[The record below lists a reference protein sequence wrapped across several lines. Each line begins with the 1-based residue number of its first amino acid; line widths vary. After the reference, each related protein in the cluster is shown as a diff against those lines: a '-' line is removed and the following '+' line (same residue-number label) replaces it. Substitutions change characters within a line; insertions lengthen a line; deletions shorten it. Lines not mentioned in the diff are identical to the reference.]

1 MVTTSIVIAA
11 ILILMAFFI
20 KGNPDLIIKS
30 GMRLEENGNADLEGL
45 GKLWFYGFISLGIIL
60 CAVSLGLWFA
70 NLQTLSAVFLVF
82 GLLSGILVLTIMS
95 RKHVPAPMRRQWNWS
110 TGIIVAVMAGMAA
123 FMAVSAGEPK
133 VEFGE
138 DTITFTGLYGQ
149 EIRYSDIC
157 ELRVTDTLPAI
168 KLRTNGLGLGKI
180 LKGHFRTNDPESC
193 ILLVN
198 TGYSPYLYIELNNGK
213 RIYFN
218 SKDPELPGAI
228 VRRINEKAFSQMQ
241 R

>member
-1 MVTTSIVIAA
+1 MVTASIVIAA
-11 ILILMAFFI
+11 ILILMAFFV

-30 GMRLEENGNADLEGL
+30 GTHQKENENADLAGL
-45 GKLWFYGFISLGIIL
+45 GKLWFYGFISLGAIL
-60 CAVSLGLWFA
+60 CAASLGLCFG
-70 NLQTLSAVFLVF
+70 NRQTLSAVFLIF

-95 RKHVPAPMRRQWNWS
+95 RKHVPASMRRQLNWS
-110 TGIIVAVMAGMAA
+110 TGIIAAVMAGVAV

-138 DTITFTGLYGQ
+138 DTMTFTGLYGQ

-180 LKGHFRTNDPESC
+180 LKGHFRTNDSESC

-198 TGYSPYLYIELNNGK
+198 TGHSPYLYIGLNNGK
-213 RIYFN
+213 KIYFN

-228 VRRINEKAFSQMQ
+228 VRRIEEKAFSQMQ